1 MGEDVSCTIGWLK
14 ESYPEHFE
22 RLYKMMYKRLYLFA
36 RNFLMDEELADD
48 IVQEVFVGL
57 WTKGKMMKSD
67 IPLER
72 YLFTSVRNLCIDYH
86 RKLNIVDRY
95 QKHLLET
102 EAFVMFPCEE
112 GESEREL
119 RMKRVFAE
127 LPEMQRQVLEL
138 SVVEGLKYREVAER
152 LKISEGTVHTH
163 IKRAYKYIKEH
174 LFSLLLFV
182 LLILKW

>member
-1 MGEDVSCTIGWLK
+1 MDGDVKCTIGWLK
-14 ESYPEHFE
+14 ESYSEHFE
-22 RLYKMMYKRLYLFA
+22 RLYKMMYRRLYLFA
-36 RNFLMDEELADD
+36 RNFLMDEGLADD

-57 WTKGKMMKSD
+57 WAKGKTMKSD

-95 QKHLLET
+95 QRHLLET
-102 EAFVMFPCEE
+102 EIFVIFPYEE
-112 GESEREL
+112 GFSEREL
-119 RMKRVFAE
+119 KMKRVFAE
-127 LPEMQRQVLEL
+127 LSEMQRQVLEL

-174 LFSLLLFV
+174 LFSLLLLFV
-182 LLILKW
+182 FRL

>member
-1 MGEDVSCTIGWLK
+1 MGGDENCTIRWLK
-14 ESYPEHFE
+14 ENYSEHFE

-57 WTKGKMMKSD
+57 WTKGKMMKLD

-72 YLFTSVRNLCIDYH
+72 YLFTSVR
-86 RKLNIVDRY
+86 
-95 QKHLLET
+95 
-102 EAFVMFPCEE
+102 
-112 GESEREL
+112 
-119 RMKRVFAE
+119 MKRVFAE
-127 LPEMQRQVLEL
+127 LPDMQRQVLVL

-174 LFSLLLFV
+174 LLSLLLFV
-182 LLILKW
+182 LLVFKW